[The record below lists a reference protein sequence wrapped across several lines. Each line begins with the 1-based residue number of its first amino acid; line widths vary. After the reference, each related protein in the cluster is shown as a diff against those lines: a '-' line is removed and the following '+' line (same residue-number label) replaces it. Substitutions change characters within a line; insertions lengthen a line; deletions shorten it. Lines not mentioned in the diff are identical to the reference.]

1 MRWKINEVSVNRSTV
16 SVNINKKGL
25 LYIYRGGGGGLM
37 IVSVLVI
44 ST

>member
-25 LYIYRGGGGGLM
+25 LYIYRGGGLM